1 MNEPGL
7 IVGSLL
13 IGVALGVLFTSI
25 LRASQLKQLHRRVNE
40 LEERTLHLP
49 DRDEWSAM
57 RRDITEV
64 TGAMRSISAKLE
76 GVDRLV
82 SLVVESKLN

>member
-1 MNEPGL
+1 MTEPGV
-7 IVGSLL
+7 IVSSLL
-13 IGVALGVLFTSI
+13 IGVAVGALFGSI
-25 LRASQLKQLHRRVNE
+25 LRASQIKQLHRRVHE

-49 DRDEWSAM
+49 DRDEWNAM

-64 TGAMRSISAKLE
+64 SGAVRSIEAKLE

-82 SLVVESKLN
+82 SLVVESKLS